1 MSPTV
6 VPLDP
11 ALHAQHAGDGKP
23 ADVGVEHADRQPPLR
38 QHDGEVGGD
47 RRLADPA
54 LPEAMATIRAVVGM
68 SVFSAFSRAFHRAWA
83 MRLLF
88 CSTVISPKWT
98 RTSATSG
105 RLATRSFTSFII
117 WARSGQP
124 TGRGQG
130 DGDVHV
136 AALAVDVDAVDHAQV
151 DHVVAQ
157 LGVDHPPQGV
167 ADGLIGEKDESGR
180 ARFAPLEKPIGPGR
194 LKIVSMGSIE
204 GAGEDQAIMW
214 RGFMLNRAV
223 QHFLEDVRWGD
234 LHCRRGGGR

>member
-1 MSPTV
+1 MSPQRTSSRKCCTARFSMN
-6 VPLDP
+6 PRHMMAWSSPAPSMEPIDTILSRPGPMGFSRGANRARPDSSFDP
-11 ALHAQHAGDGKP
+11 ALDAQHAGNIKP
-23 ADVGVEHADRQPPLR
+23 ADVGVEHANRQPPLR

-54 LPEAMATIRAVVGM
+54 LPEAMATVRAVVGM
-68 SVFSAFSRAFHRAWA
+68 SVFSAFSRAFHRTWA

-167 ADGLIGEKDESGR
+167 PDGLIGHD
-180 ARFAPLEKPIGPGR
+180 
-194 LKIVSMGSIE
+194 
-204 GAGEDQAIMW
+204 
-214 RGFMLNRAV
+214 
-223 QHFLEDVRWGD
+223 
-234 LHCRRGGGR
+234 GGGHHVPIYFLAFS